1 MQEGLLPLFPLQ
13 LVLFPG
19 EPLPLHI
26 FEERYKEM
34 IGECLAM
41 DTEFGIVLARDKG
54 LLRTGCTAIV
64 RQVLKR
70 YDDGRLD
77 ILVQG
82 LRRFQIAEI
91 NDERNFLRASV
102 HFMDDDDIAAAKDED
117 VRGAVAAYVEMSKS
131 SDPEPVL
138 PDESDPQLSFQL
150 ARVSDD
156 LDFRQMILSL
166 RSEAERIRLI
176 ASYLPKLRQQQLAHE
191 AMRETARTN
200 GHAKH
205 RIVQPGQA
213 E

>member
-26 FEERYKEM
+26 FEDRYKEM
-34 IGECLAM
+34 IGECVAM
-41 DTEFGIVLARDKG
+41 ETEFGVVLARDKG
-54 LLRTGCTAIV
+54 LLRTGCTAVV

-70 YDDGRLD
+70 YDDGRMD

-82 LRRFQIAEI
+82 IRRFQIAEL
-91 NDERNFLRASV
+91 NDERSFLRASV
-102 HFMDDDDIAAAKDED
+102 LFLEDEVVSTAKPED
-117 VRGAVAAYVEMSKS
+117 VQSAITAYLEMAKS
-131 SDPEPVL
+131 SEQETMVPDSGDPN
-138 PDESDPQLSFQL
+138 LSFQL